1 MITRKPYMH
10 TMLQS
15 NMTQLRSE
23 WTVETMI
30 IPTIGFALAGIL
42 LIIIFV
48 IICTGYLEDEEDDDD
63 FKELPIIPTKNNDT
77 NTPTASMQELTNRS
91 QTDVESILLPERIP
105 TIKIG
110 AINED

>member
-1 MITRKPYMH
+1 MITRKPYMY

-15 NMTQLRSE
+15 NITQLRSE

-63 FKELPIIPTKNNDT
+63 FKELPLIPTKNNDT
-77 NTPTASMQELTNRS
+77 NTQKEFTHQN
-91 QTDVESILLPERIP
+91 QTDVESIFLPERTP
-105 TIKIG
+105 KIKIG
-110 AINED
+110 TINEE

>member
-1 MITRKPYMH
+1 MITRKPYMY

-15 NMTQLRSE
+15 NITQLRSE
-23 WTVETMI
+23 WTVESMI

-63 FKELPIIPTKNNDT
+63 FKELPLIPAKNNDT
-77 NTPTASMQELTNRS
+77 TTQTELTKQN
-91 QTDVESILLPERIP
+91 QTDVESIFLPERMS
-105 TIKIG
+105 TTKIG
-110 AINED
+110 TINEE